1 MARKDFKLVKNV
13 LTNILLVRGL
23 KEKSEKLLFKTA
35 KVIQRIIR
43 KNFGE
48 VIQLFVM
55 NSLFLIS
62 SRKTSFSQKIIPFF
76 LKEDRR
82 VSFSLKK
89 ILEKRSKNFGE
100 DIVKISKKEGIL
112 FENKNEFQ
120 SIVSKNKKLAHF
132 RWF

>member
-1 MARKDFKLVKNV
+1 MARKNFKSVKNILTNVLLVK
-13 LTNILLVRGL
+13 GL

-35 KVIQRIIR
+35 KSIQRIIR

-82 VSFSLKK
+82 VFFSLKK

-100 DIVKISKKEGIL
+100 DIVKISRKKGAL
-112 FENKNEFQ
+112 FESKNEFQ
-120 SIVSKNKKLAHF
+120 HVISKNKKLAHY

>member
-1 MARKDFKLVKNV
+1 MARKNFKSVKNILTNVLLVK
-13 LTNILLVRGL
+13 GL

-35 KVIQRIIR
+35 KSIQRIIR

-76 LKEDRR
+76 LKKDRR
-82 VSFSLKK
+82 VFFSLKK

-100 DIVKISKKEGIL
+100 DIVKISRKKGAL
-112 FENKNEFQ
+112 FESKNEFQ
-120 SIVSKNKKLAHF
+120 HVISKNKKLAHY